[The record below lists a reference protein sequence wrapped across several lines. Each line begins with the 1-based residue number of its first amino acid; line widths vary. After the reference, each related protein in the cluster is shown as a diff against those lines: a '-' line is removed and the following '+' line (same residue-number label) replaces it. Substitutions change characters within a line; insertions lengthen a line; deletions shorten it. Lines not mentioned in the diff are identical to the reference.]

1 MRRLI
6 SRATPQVE
14 KVTAKDGQR
23 RKQEGEQEKERKKER
38 QSERGWGG
46 EETQLAGGVPCPGIA
61 TVGHVFSFSN
71 MCSALGWVC
80 VADAA
85 GRRFLLPSSSSS
97 SFAARITQM
106 LRAPFHKKTLYAERP
121 TSEAFPRSL
130 AANFIEPLARTPAR
144 HNFNWCRHEKQLLH
158 KLTRHQLAVHSCYL
172 LRPFPPCS
180 ISSSTTL
187 CCFLPTEAAQL
198 PFRCQFACIFY
209 LLVLNAC
216 TLCMSACVCQCV
228 SVPGCVCGCADVH
241 ILGLGVTV
249 LPEQVYS
256 KYFCDFFRQTF

>member
-1 MRRLI
+1 
-6 SRATPQVE
+6 
-14 KVTAKDGQR
+14 
-23 RKQEGEQEKERKKER
+23 
-38 QSERGWGG
+38 
-46 EETQLAGGVPCPGIA
+46 
-61 TVGHVFSFSN
+61 

-80 VADAA
+80 VADA
-85 GRRFLLPSSSSS
+85 FCCLLLL
-97 SFAARITQM
+97 
-106 LRAPFHKKTLYAERP
+106 LRSLLASRKCCVHHSTKKRCTFYVRP

-172 LRPFPPCS
+172 LPPFPPCS

-198 PFRCQFACIFY
+198 PFGCQFACIFY

-216 TLCMSACVCQCV
+216 TLCMPACVCR
-228 SVPGCVCGCADVH
+228 CVCVWVC
-241 ILGLGVTV
+241 
-249 LPEQVYS
+249 
-256 KYFCDFFRQTF
+256 